1 MMARGW
7 ESKSVEEQQALA
19 SSTAPPRVQ
28 LSHEQTTR
36 LQEIQGL
43 NLSRQHILQQLQVS
57 QNPRHLQML
66 KAALAD
72 LEGRLRRLEI
82 EDQ

>member
-1 MMARGW
+1 MARGW

-19 SSTAPPRVQ
+19 STTVPSRVH
-28 LSHEQTTR
+28 LSHEQASR
-36 LQEIQGL
+36 IQQIQGL
-43 NLSRQHILQQLQVS
+43 RLSRQHILQQLQVS

-72 LEGRLRRLEI
+72 LERRLRLLEI

>member
-1 MMARGW
+1 MARGW

-19 SSTAPPRVQ
+19 SSTAPSRVQ
-28 LSHEQTTR
+28 LSPEQTNR
-36 LQEIQGL
+36 LQEIHGL
-43 NLSRQHILQQLQVS
+43 RLSRQHILQQLQVS

-66 KAALAD
+66 RAALAD
-72 LEGRLRRLEI
+72 LEGRLRLLEI